1 MERAREVTRA
11 LALLMTATALLLA
24 APAWADHP
32 GPFRSEGMSPL
43 MAALLTGGLA
53 FLVALIVVVVVVVL
67 TKKPPD
73 AQRRDTE

>member
-1 MERAREVTRA
+1 VGRAREVTRA
-11 LALLMTATALLLA
+11 AALLSTVAVLTA

-43 MAALLTGGLA
+43 MTALLTGGLA

-67 TKKPPD
+67 TKKPSEAPRED
-73 AQRRDTE
+73 RE

>member
-1 MERAREVTRA
+1 VTRA
-11 LALLMTATALLLA
+11 PALLTTVTALLA

-43 MAALLTGGLA
+43 MTALLTGGLA
-53 FLVALIVVVVVVVL
+53 FLVALIVVVVVIVL

-73 AQRRDTE
+73 PQRRDTE